1 MNAAPRLLHT
11 TTTVMAAVLLMVG
24 CAANTPQA
32 DTPIDAASA
41 ARQLDPEAF
50 AAEVASGDRFV
61 MNVHTPDE
69 GGIEGTDADIPF
81 DQLKERAAELPQ
93 DRTAAIAVYC
103 MSGGMSE
110 IAAETLAG
118 MSYVDLVEL
127 RGGMIA
133 WEADGRPLLAPAASQ
148 GSEELGRDS

>member
-1 MNAAPRLLHT
+1 
-11 TTTVMAAVLLMVG
+11 MAG
-24 CAANTPQA
+24 CAANTPQV
-32 DTPIDAASA
+32 DTPTDTSSA

-50 AAEVASGDRFV
+50 AAEVESGERFV
-61 MNVHTPDE
+61 INVHTPDE

-81 DQLKERAAELPQ
+81 DQLEERVAELPQ

-110 IAAETLAG
+110 IAVDTLAG
-118 MSYVDLVEL
+118 MGYVDLVEL

-133 WEADGRPLLAPAASQ
+133 WEADGRPLIAPAASQ
-148 GSEELGRDS
+148 GSDESGQDS